1 MDEEQTKAAE
11 LSRAITAVNRLD
23 ERTRNWLRR
32 QTAANISLY
41 DISQMSD
48 KEILA
53 MANIGVHGLRRLREF
68 FVSYDIHPP
77 CPHCGKK

>member
-1 MDEEQTKAAE
+1 MDEEQIKAAE
-11 LSRAITAVNRLD
+11 LSRAIEAVNRLD

-32 QTAANISLY
+32 QTSTNISLY
-41 DISQMSD
+41 DVSQMSD

-53 MANIGVHGLRRLREF
+53 MANIGVRGLERLREF
-68 FVSYDIHPP
+68 FASYGLFPP

>member
-1 MDEEQTKAAE
+1 MDEEQIRAAE
-11 LSRAITAVNRLD
+11 LSRAVVAVNRLD

-32 QTAANISLY
+32 QVGANISVY

-53 MANIGVHGLRRLREF
+53 MANIGPRGLERLREF
-68 FVSYDIHPP
+68 FASYDLYPP

>member
-1 MDEEQTKAAE
+1 MDEEKTKAAE
-11 LSRAITAVNRLD
+11 LSRTIVAVNRLD

-32 QTAANISLY
+32 QIALNISVY

-53 MANIGVHGLRRLREF
+53 MANIGVHGLKRLRDF
-68 FVSYDIHPP
+68 FASYDLYPP